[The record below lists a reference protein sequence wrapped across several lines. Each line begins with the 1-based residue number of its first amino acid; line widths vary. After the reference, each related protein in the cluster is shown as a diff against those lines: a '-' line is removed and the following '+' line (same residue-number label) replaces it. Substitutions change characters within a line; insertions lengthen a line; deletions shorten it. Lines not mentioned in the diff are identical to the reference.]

1 MELRKAK
8 NEGQLDKALNT
19 YKKFQLLTIDELGYL
34 PIDPEG
40 ARLLFQVISNTYETS
55 SLIITTNIPFS
66 KWGTIFGDD
75 NIAAAIIDRLIH
87 HGRLLRHQGKSRR
100 VTRPHAITTGRK
112 KPCNMTDL
120 NLTEH
125 TCAEESTGPSH
136 NHNKPSKPAID
147 PHYPPANTSAKHA
160 PRKGTNPSP
169 SRHRAEHSPHPDQ
182 QDRNRPL
189 APLRTTI
196 PLPLMAQEP

>member
-55 SLIITTNIPFS
+55 SLIITTNVPFS
-66 KWGTIFGDD
+66 KWVTIFGDD

-112 KPCNMTDL
+112 KPCNMAGL

-125 TCAEESTGPSH
+125 
-136 NHNKPSKPAID
+136 
-147 PHYPPANTSAKHA
+147 
-160 PRKGTNPSP
+160 
-169 SRHRAEHSPHPDQ
+169 
-182 QDRNRPL
+182 NRPKTCGRKRSMTRNTGSEDRAL
-189 APLRTTI
+189 SRATPDPEKNGDSQDGGATSRNI
-196 PLPLMAQEP
+196 AAR